1 MEINEL
7 AWIKDVVEK
16 LQVPQTYNE
25 RERLTKILHK
35 AAPAII
41 DVLDYTAMAGFTT
54 YNVIVG
60 TRENAGH
67 TCNGCGQDHFFDEG
81 NAKHCKPGTKRDG
94 TGGEPCR
101 VEDLF
106 HILKELEETEDK

>member
-1 MEINEL
+1 METNEL
-7 AWIKDVVEK
+7 AWITDVIAK
-16 LQVPQTYNE
+16 LQVLQTYNE
-25 RERLTKILHK
+25 RERLIKILKK

-41 DVLDYTAMAGFTT
+41 AALDYTAMSGFST
-54 YNVIVG
+54 YNETDG
-60 TRENAGH
+60 LMTKAGH
-67 TCNGCGQDHFFDEG
+67 SCNGCGQDHYFEEG